1 MCAVR
6 GALAVALV
14 AGCAPALPTGPA
26 ATGPAATAPVAAGPA
41 TGSVATAGTVRG
53 LLTDVQAAS
62 LTMLREVELRTDDG
76 RTLRFAVEGD
86 TGITPGHAR
95 DHMVNAD
102 PVTITYRSERGSLVA
117 LRIDD

>member
-1 MCAVR
+1 MLASIL
-6 GALAVALV
+6 GA
-14 AGCAPALPTGPA
+14 CTPSPAPPPAPT
-26 ATGPAATAPVAAGPA
+26 T
-41 TGSVATAGTVRG
+41 GTVRG

-62 LTMLREVELRTDDG
+62 LALLREVALRAEDG

-95 DHMVNAD
+95 EHMVNAE
-102 PVTITYRSERGSLVA
+102 PVTITFRSEQGKLIA

>member
-1 MCAVR
+1 M
-6 GALAVALV
+6 
-14 AGCAPALPTGPA
+14 
-26 ATGPAATAPVAAGPA
+26 
-41 TGSVATAGTVRG
+41 RG

-62 LTMLREVELRTDDG
+62 LTTLREVELRADDG

-95 DHMVNAD
+95 EHMVNAE
-102 PVTITYRSERGSLVA
+102 PVTITYRAEQGKLVA